1 MNQLT
6 FDMAAADCPP
16 GARVRDPQTSKD
28 AATAARQLQ
37 ADHHQRIAACLA
49 KHGALSKDAIA
60 KHTGL
65 TGVQVCRRLGE
76 MERLE
81 LAHPTGRTCVSLAG
95 RAEREWS
102 V

>member
-1 MNQLT
+1 MP
-6 FDMAAADCPP
+6 AADCPP
-16 GARVRDPQTSKD
+16 MARARDPITSQL
-28 AATAARQLQ
+28 AAAAARQLQ

-76 MERLE
+76 MQRLD
-81 LAHPTGRTCVSLAG
+81 LAHPTGRTCLSLAG
-95 RAEREWS
+95 RQEREWG